1 MAQSLY
7 EAISKYKVRFFDS
20 RQHGPKANAPVDFDA
35 IMAEQPGDER
45 YPNPTCR
52 RQNVRRRT
60 LRRSILLRAADFLTK
75 NGKCENRAHAQKIPK
90 RGILPRKRHV
100 QIHHAENIHFR

>member
-7 EAISKYKVRFFDS
+7 EAISKYKIRFFDS

-35 IMAEQPGDER
+35 IMAEQTGNVNQTQPAGDKTSAGEHSGGV
-45 YPNPTCR
+45 YYCV
-52 RQNVRRRT
+52 Q
-60 LRRSILLRAADFLTK
+60 LDFLTK